1 MQCFEAIE
9 FVGKCVELFKNGLPH
24 IPQNAVLARRNALV
38 RILSVLALAHTSS
51 ARLLKNG
58 RECNSTLALNNILL
72 QKLGTRLMQAGAF
85 SRPRR
90 HKSHPDY
97 PIISARV
104 PR

>member
-1 MQCFEAIE
+1 VQCFEAIE
-9 FVGKCVELFKNGLPH
+9 FVGKRIELFKNGLPH
-24 IPQNAVLARRNALV
+24 IWRKAVLARRNALV